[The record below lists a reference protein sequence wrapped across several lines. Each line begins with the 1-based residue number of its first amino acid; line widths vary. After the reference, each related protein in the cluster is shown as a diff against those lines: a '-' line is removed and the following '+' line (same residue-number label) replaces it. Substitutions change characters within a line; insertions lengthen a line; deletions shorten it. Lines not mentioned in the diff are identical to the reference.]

1 MVLRNAMGSMRISQ
15 AEENYLKTIYHLSQG
30 GANAVSTNA
39 IASALKMS
47 PASVTDMIRKLADKG
62 MAIYEKYQGVNI
74 SPKGATY
81 ALQVI
86 RKYRL
91 WEVFL
96 VEKLKFNWDEVHE
109 VAEKLEHIQS
119 PLLIQRLD
127 NFLGNPTY
135 DPHGDPIPN
144 AQGTFVIKSK
154 MVLSDI
160 EEGKNC
166 VVAAIKDNSPSFLK
180 YLNKRGIYLGAKVS
194 VVEKI
199 AFDNSMDISVD
210 NYPKVNISKKI
221 SDNILVV

>member
-1 MVLRNAMGSMRISQ
+1 MSISQ
-15 AEENYLKTIYHLSQG
+15 AEENYLKTIYHLSKKG
-30 GANAVSTNA
+30 REAVATNA
-39 IASALKMS
+39 MASALKTS
-47 PASVTDMIRKLADKG
+47 PASVTDMIKKLADKG
-62 MAIYEKYQGVNI
+62 MVIYEKYQGVTI
-74 SPKGATY
+74 SSKGETY

-86 RKYRL
+86 RKHRL

-135 DPHGDPIPN
+135 DPHGDPIPS
-144 AQGTFVIKSK
+144 AQGTFVVKAKI
-154 MVLSDI
+154 VLSDI
-160 EEGKNC
+160 EEGKNRII
-166 VVAAIKDNSPSFLK
+166 AAIKDNSPQFLK

>member
-1 MVLRNAMGSMRISQ
+1 MVLRNAMDSMRISQ

-62 MAIYEKYQGVNI
+62 MVIYEKYQGVNI
-74 SPKGATY
+74 SPTGETY